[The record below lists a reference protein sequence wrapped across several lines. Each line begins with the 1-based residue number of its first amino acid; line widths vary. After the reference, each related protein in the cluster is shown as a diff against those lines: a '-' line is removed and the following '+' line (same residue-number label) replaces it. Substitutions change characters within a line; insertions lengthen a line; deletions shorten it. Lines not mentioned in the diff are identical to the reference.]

1 MMEINLDIGYPTN
14 LLYSNVSINIP
25 EHGILS
31 FIGDNG
37 CGKST
42 LFKTLAGIIK
52 PMKGIVPNELLEKN
66 FMVSDYIALPE
77 EVRVKDIMLL
87 LGDENC
93 RYVQNKYENIYHFVN
108 KLERQTIKK
117 LSSGEKKVV
126 EIFSSLAL
134 HKKYL
139 LLDEASNSLDITNRQ
154 FLLDALVSVSQKDI
168 VVFYISHN
176 LNEIIKLDGEIYY
189 FIPQSKI
196 IKKMERADLSYQNF
210 FKI

>member
-1 MMEINLDIGYPTN
+1 MEINLDIGYPTN